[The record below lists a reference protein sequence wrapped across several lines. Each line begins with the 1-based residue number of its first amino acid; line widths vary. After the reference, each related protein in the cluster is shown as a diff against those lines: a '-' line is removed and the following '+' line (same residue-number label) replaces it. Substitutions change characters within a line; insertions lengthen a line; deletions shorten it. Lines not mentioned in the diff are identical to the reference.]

1 MSSDRANPP
10 YVTSGDESSCGVKE
24 AHYSSQV
31 VHAITRLEEGAM
43 PKKSLDPE
51 SLAVETF
58 PTTSATIAVE
68 ADEVAASRTSCPGPP
83 YCTC

>member
-1 MSSDRANPP
+1 
-10 YVTSGDESSCGVKE
+10 
-24 AHYSSQV
+24 
-31 VHAITRLEEGAM
+31 M

-58 PTTSATIAVE
+58 PTTPATIAVE